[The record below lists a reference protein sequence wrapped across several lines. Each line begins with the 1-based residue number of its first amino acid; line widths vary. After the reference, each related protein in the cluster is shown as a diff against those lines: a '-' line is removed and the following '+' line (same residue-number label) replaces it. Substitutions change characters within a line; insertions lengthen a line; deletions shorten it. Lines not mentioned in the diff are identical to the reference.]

1 MGGWWPIGDP
11 PPRRYSYPIGV
22 AQPSCDPADLKCV
35 CGCNTRVG
43 WVVCCGGC
51 GWGAHARSCTTA
63 VSLRIRPMHL
73 SLVRAVDC
81 APHNRP
87 ETCFANDH
95 QCGQG
100 ASRTARKHPPGQQ
113 KSSHEKLAAKAAGF
127 GDPQICNERIWG
139 ITFGPCRRPRG
150 SSAWTP
156 RCLGIAAWR
165 AGRPGKH
172 TAPKTAQTGRPHQ
185 YVLTH

>member
-1 MGGWWPIGDP
+1 
-11 PPRRYSYPIGV
+11 
-22 AQPSCDPADLKCV
+22 
-35 CGCNTRVG
+35 
-43 WVVCCGGC
+43 
-51 GWGAHARSCTTA
+51 
-63 VSLRIRPMHL
+63 MHL

-100 ASRTARKHPPGQQ
+100 ASRPARKHPPGQQ

-139 ITFGPCRRPRG
+139 ITFGACRRPRG

-165 AGRPGKH
+165 AGRPGPAHSPTNSTDRQATTICVNTPTLRK
-172 TAPKTAQTGRPHQ
+172 ASSLSFGSSDPGKNLIAGNRLYNDQIFCFPER
-185 YVLTH
+185 